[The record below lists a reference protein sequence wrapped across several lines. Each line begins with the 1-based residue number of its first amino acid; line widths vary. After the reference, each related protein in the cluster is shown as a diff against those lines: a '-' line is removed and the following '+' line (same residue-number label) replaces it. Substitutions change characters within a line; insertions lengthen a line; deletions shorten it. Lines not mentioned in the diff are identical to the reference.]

1 MSKDQSKLYFSIHD
15 TFKMFRVIFNT
26 LLYGILGVYTG
37 ASSLLVK
44 VKRGHPVSMIL
55 SMSLSLFLW
64 KCMVKV
70 CIFLWVVAKILQYGF
85 IGIFDGLYCAAE
97 EFLMCSGLLL
107 VVCFSWTQIK

>member
-1 MSKDQSKLYFSIHD
+1 MSRFMTPLRCSELFLIHCCME
-15 TFKMFRVIFNT
+15 FW
-26 LLYGILGVYTG
+26 GVYTG

-55 SMSLSLFLW
+55 LMSLSLFLW

-70 CIFLWVVAKILQYGF
+70 CIFLWVVVKILPYGF
-85 IGIFDGLYCAAE
+85 IGVFNGFYCTAE
-97 EFLMCSGLLL
+97 ELLMCSGLLL